1 MKCIFYCLNS
11 FALDVC
17 FFKDINRLGNQQ
29 LDITNAPFVAGMMNN
44 LIQSPLNPV
53 NVVGNVGVHSW
64 QVTSCAANT
73 PADQSYQGVPTVV
86 TGHQRTTRIAL

>member
-1 MKCIFYCLNS
+1 M
-11 FALDVC
+11 
-17 FFKDINRLGNQQ
+17 FFQRYINKLGNQQ
-29 LDITNAPFVAGMMNN
+29 LDITNAPFVGGMKN

-64 QVTSCAANT
+64 QVTSCAANA

-86 TGHQRTTRIAL
+86 TGHQRTT